1 MYIIHCIMKLHM
13 SMSTGPLSSQ
23 TET

>member
-1 MYIIHCIMKLHM
+1 MKLHM